1 MRRLLKQ
8 SKHTESF
15 EEMQKSEDMNNS
27 IPVIDVSKISNDD
40 SKKKCEGSVSH
51 HSADLGKEAEVTETQ
66 WQTLLSNARGGAQT
80 DQFEK
85 ENRDLSKL
93 HSFYEEEEEDNKKQ
107 WETYEVESA
116 GDSSQK
122 GAAVEEDG
130 SAKKEVDRIA
140 LEEIQEVNSSP
151 EQIVSAPVK
160 ESLPEVEKVVE
171 EKSSAPVV
179 EKKAMAPHPR
189 KMPNVS
195 PFAQGIIDQ
204 LELAVAEKDG
214 NELSNQVFDAE
225 CEGLEDQIDLQ
236 WYEHKAAELIEN
248 S

>member
-1 MRRLLKQ
+1 
-8 SKHTESF
+8 
-15 EEMQKSEDMNNS
+15 MQKSEDLNNS
-27 IPVIDVSKISNDD
+27 IPVIDVSKISNED
-40 SKKKCEGSVSH
+40 SKKKCGGSVSH
-51 HSADLGKEAEVTETQ
+51 HSVDLGKDAEVTETQ
-66 WQTLLSNARGGAQT
+66 WQTLLSNVRAGAQM
-80 DQFEK
+80 DQSEK
-85 ENRDLSKL
+85 GNRDLSKL
-93 HSFYEEEEEDNKKQ
+93 HSFYEEEEEEEKRQ
-107 WETYEVESA
+107 WETYEAESA
-116 GDSSQK
+116 GDSTQK

-130 SAKKEVDRIA
+130 SAKKEVERIA

-151 EQIVSAPVK
+151 EQLVSAPVK
-160 ESLPEVEKVVE
+160 ESPREVEEVVE

-179 EKKAMAPHPR
+179 EKQGMAPQPR

-204 LELAVAEKDG
+204 LELAVAAKDG

-236 WYEHKAAELIEN
+236 WYEHKAAELIDN